1 MNRIYII
8 ATALLV
14 LTSCYNKRKD
24 VTINTYQE
32 ADLSNAS
39 EDPLWERTG
48 RGLHASFG
56 STDVRYSKYK
66 VPMEIVVK
74 DFELTAWKGER
85 VNTQLVLWTVSD
97 IKQVECVWQPL
108 VSENGDTIPT
118 TNIKT
123 RFVRYVI
130 ADKYENG
137 CGERT
142 NDPTN
147 AHLVADVLDQLPA
160 MDMMAHTVRP
170 VWVSFDVPEDASPG
184 KYTSSVKIYSRKNS
198 PQELRL
204 TLNVQNKKIPSCDQQ
219 KFHLNLRQNPL
230 EIALWHDVKPW
241 SDEHFKVMKPYMKL
255 LAEAG
260 QKSVSCL
267 LYEGVNE
274 DVTFNLPTSM
284 IQWSKTSNGKWKFD
298 YSVLEKWI
306 NFMEAN
312 GIDKHINLYSILP
325 LNRQLFYRNEKDG
338 QSNLISLKEDS
349 DLRRKIL
356 KTYFANLRQ
365 FLTDKGWM
373 GKTSIVIEDKNQEY
387 LSDFIYWMRK
397 YEPDFKITLITKRY
411 RPELLDSVQHL
422 GLSAQYITAESMLEL
437 LKVDDT
443 KTSLTIDCSLERP
456 NLFSF
461 SSPAEAT
468 WFGWFAAAHRLDGL
482 YYSGFNDWNATPL
495 IDGRT
500 LNAPAGAN
508 ALVYPDCRSSIRF
521 EKLKEGIQ
529 DYEKL
534 NILSK
539 DFTSADLEELA
550 KIQARFTVHRMD
562 DNEAESVVKKGRE
575 IINKLSER

>member
-1 MNRIYII
+1 MTRIYII
-8 ATALLV
+8 ATALLI

-24 VTINTYQE
+24 VAINTYQE

-85 VNTQLVLWTVSD
+85 VNAQIVLWTVSD

-108 VSENGDTIPT
+108 VSENGDTIST
-118 TNIKT
+118 TIINT

-160 MDMMAHTVRP
+160 MDMVAQTVRP
-170 VWVSFDVPEDASPG
+170 VWVSFDVPDDALPG
-184 KYTSSVKIYSRKNS
+184 RYTTSVKIYSKKNS

-204 TLNVQNKKIPSCDQQ
+204 TLNVQNKQIPSYDQQ

-230 EIALWHDVKPW
+230 AIALWHDVKPW
-241 SDEHFKVMKPYMKL
+241 SDEHFKVMKPYMRL

-284 IQWSKTSNGKWKFD
+284 IQWLRTPNGKWKFD

-306 NFMEAN
+306 SFMQEN
-312 GIDKHINLYSILP
+312 GIDQHINLYSILP
-325 LNRQLFYRNEKDG
+325 LNKQLFYRNEKDG
-338 QSNLISLKEDS
+338 HSNLISLKEDS
-349 DLRRKIL
+349 ELRREIL

-411 RPELLDSVQHL
+411 RPDLLDSVQHL
-422 GLSAQYITAESMLEL
+422 GLSAQYISAESMLEL
-437 LKVDDT
+437 LKIDDT

-456 NLFSF
+456 NVFSF

-468 WFGWFAAAHRLDGL
+468 WFGWFAAAHGLDGL
-482 YYSGFNDWNATPL
+482 YYSGFNDWNAKPL
-495 IDGRT
+495 IDGRS
-500 LNAPAGAN
+500 LNAPAGAH
-508 ALVYPDCRSSIRF
+508 ALIYPDCRSSIRF
-521 EKLKEGIQ
+521 EKLREGIQ

-534 NILSK
+534 NVLSK
-539 DFTSADLEELA
+539 DFTGNDLEELA
-550 KIQARFTVHRMD
+550 KIQARFTVHRMN
-562 DNEAESVVKKGRE
+562 DNEAEIVVKKGRE